1 MISSTKQGV
10 KSSIEV
16 KLMTVK
22 RKKKSTFTGG
32 KSVTVAFSLCLLAVV
47 AMIGMYTVGKSEQ
60 KEKELQQ
67 KIADAK
73 ERQEEERARQE
84 EVRKAQEEEQK
95 QEKERKN

>member
-1 MISSTKQGV
+1 
-10 KSSIEV
+10 
-16 KLMTVK
+16 MTVK

-60 KEKELQQ
+60 KENELQQ

-73 ERQEEERARQE
+73 ERQEEERARRNGLSTQ
-84 EVRKAQEEEQK
+84 
-95 QEKERKN
+95 NP